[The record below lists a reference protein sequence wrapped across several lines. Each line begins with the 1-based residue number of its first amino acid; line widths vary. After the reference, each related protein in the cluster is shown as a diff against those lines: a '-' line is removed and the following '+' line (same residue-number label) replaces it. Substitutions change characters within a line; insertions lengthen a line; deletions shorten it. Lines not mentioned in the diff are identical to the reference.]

1 MSPSMSLRLL
11 VSPRSLLAAL
21 VLVPATALAEP
32 ASPLDAGPARRSHLL
47 QATLRGGGAWLG
59 GDVDQHYDR
68 SGFYGGFGVGYSL
81 ATRGVDLGAG
91 FDFLAIPGSEHP
103 RRAYIPTLALRFH
116 LPLGESSEFGLGLR
130 AGWSWVTMSNV
141 MDDSGRRHDHTF
153 SGLHLGLLPHVRWWL
168 APRLALDVGAELLV
182 AGGGDSVGTDVRTS
196 YLERSA
202 RIGTFGGFVRFGFGL

>member
-1 MSPSMSLRLL
+1 MSASMPLRLFVFRTWL
-11 VSPRSLLAAL
+11 LTAVLLA
-21 VLVPATALAEP
+21 PAAALAEP
-32 ASPLDAGPARRSHLL
+32 SSPLDAAPARRSHLL

-91 FDFLAIPGSEHP
+91 FDFLAIPGAHP

-141 MDDSGRRHDHTF
+141 VDDSGRRRDHTF

-182 AGGGDSVGTDVRTS
+182 AGGGDSVGTDVRTT